1 MKFNMLNY
9 KFTHAQEGGSGNVL
23 DVEDT
28 PHLKSEKSN

>member
-1 MKFNMLNY
+1 MMKFNVLNY

-23 DVEDT
+23 DT